1 MSFSSEAKNEL
12 CRLSPRPCCRR
23 AECYGLL
30 LFGRGFSPAGV
41 SLATANRGVAR
52 RAAQFAAEV
61 TGAVMEVLP
70 PRPRR
75 HGPGVYTARAADPT
89 QAGRVLAAL
98 GHTGR
103 EVSLRINLANLEN
116 ECCRRAFLRGAFLAC
131 GTAADPGRE
140 YHLEYSVPHRN
151 LANDLF
157 GLMRDILGLD
167 PEPRVSRR
175 GGAYVVYLKGAQRVA
190 DFLTYLGAP
199 DAAMRLLQ
207 VRMLKDLRNT
217 VNRQT
222 NFETANLGKT
232 ASAAAGEVLA
242 IQKIKSAGGFSL
254 LPRELR
260 ALAALRLHH
269 PELSLRE
276 LGQRLSPPLSR
287 SGVHHR
293 LRRILE
299 IAERVP
305 GGANLKRS

>member
-1 MSFSSEAKNEL
+1 
-12 CRLSPRPCCRR
+12 
-23 AECYGLL
+23 
-30 LFGRGFSPAGV
+30 
-41 SLATANRGVAR
+41 NR
-52 RAAQFAAEV
+52 
-61 TGAVMEVLP
+61 
-70 PRPRR
+70 
-75 HGPGVYTARAADPT
+75 
-89 QAGRVLAAL
+89 
-98 GHTGR
+98 
-103 EVSLRINLANLEN
+103 SNLEN